1 MTTNEHL
8 TVTRRGLVKA
18 GGVVVGLAG
27 AGMLAAQAHADEA
40 PEAAAE
46 EKPSFLT
53 DVEIDDSKIV
63 ETVEADAVVVG
74 MGIAGV
80 AAVRTLAEEGK
91 KVAFLEKCDVP
102 QGRSGD
108 FGAINAELR
117 R

>member
-40 PEAAAE
+40 PETAAE

-63 ETVEADAVVVG
+63 ETVEVDADQRGRACG
-74 MGIAGV
+74 TSPGSAPLSLQSPLRLARYFSTAITPAL
-80 AAVRTLAEEGK
+80 VRAR
-91 KVAFLEKCDVP
+91 FLSP
-102 QGRSGD
+102 SAR
-108 FGAINAELR
+108 
-117 R
+117 